1 MVADELYQ
9 EWRPP
14 NRRLKT
20 RAIWESLQGAVAY
33 NRRFGGDLEIAP
45 PWSKQI
51 CILPKIFRTAAQP
64 RCQIKQV
71 KAIRAAARFPY
82 LVFLRVRCPNP
93 FFGIYV
99 PCVAN
104 DSVSFS

>member
-1 MVADELYQ
+1 MIADELYK
-9 EWRPP
+9 ERRPP
-14 NRRLKT
+14 NRRPKT
-20 RAIWESLQGAVAY
+20 RAIWKSLRGTVVY
-33 NRRFGGDLEIAP
+33 NRRFGGDSEIAP

-51 CILPKIFRTAAQP
+51 CVLPKIFRTAAQP

-93 FFGIYV
+93 FFGIYA
-99 PCVAN
+99 PGVAN
-104 DSVSFS
+104 DSVNFS